1 MNAKKHEAV
10 GTEDIFSA
18 LKDKALELGLS
29 PFELA
34 GRLQMAYAYW
44 SALNKGKK
52 SVAGLTSTGLDSLI
66 EFVKAPASQIAALAG
81 IVFPEQFIKA
91 TSAEDQLARALD
103 RMREDPVWG
112 QFAPNDEE
120 WRNTPIKVKI
130 ALALIYEQLFQRMLI
145 EQANTA
151 GGTDALAP
159 RKKRKA
165 AQKSG
170 RTPRRSSQ

>member
-1 MNAKKHEAV
+1 MKAKKHEAV
-10 GTEDIFSA
+10 GTEDVFSA

-44 SALNKGKK
+44 GALNRGKK
-52 SVAGLTSTGLDSLI
+52 SVAGLASAGLDSLI
-66 EFVKAPASQIAALAG
+66 EFLKAPASQIAALAG

-120 WRNTPIKVKI
+120 WGKTPTKVKI
-130 ALALIYEQLFQRMLI
+130 ALALIYEQLFQRTLI

-151 GGTDALAP
+151 GGPEAGAP
-159 RKKRKA
+159 TKKRKA
-165 AQKSG
+165 VQKSG
-170 RTPRRSSQ
+170 RNPRRSGQ